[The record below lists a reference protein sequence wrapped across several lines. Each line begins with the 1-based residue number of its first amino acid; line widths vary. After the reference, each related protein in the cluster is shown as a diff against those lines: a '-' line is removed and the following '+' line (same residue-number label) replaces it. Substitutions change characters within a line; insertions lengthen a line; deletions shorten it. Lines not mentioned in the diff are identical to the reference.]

1 MKPSRN
7 THVNTAKRTEEQE
20 PLPDAPPRRLS
31 RPLAVALREL
41 HSDLRQEQIA
51 VWDKIESIHAQSHR
65 LTDEILVLE
74 GCRQVVAGALMVGDT
89 GTP

>member
-1 MKPSRN
+1 MKPSSN
-7 THVNTAKRTEEQE
+7 ALLNTAKRTEEQE
-20 PLPDAPPRRLS
+20 ALPDAPPRRLS

-41 HSDLRQEQIA
+41 HADIRQELST
-51 VWDKIESIHAQSHR
+51 VWDRIESLHAQSHR